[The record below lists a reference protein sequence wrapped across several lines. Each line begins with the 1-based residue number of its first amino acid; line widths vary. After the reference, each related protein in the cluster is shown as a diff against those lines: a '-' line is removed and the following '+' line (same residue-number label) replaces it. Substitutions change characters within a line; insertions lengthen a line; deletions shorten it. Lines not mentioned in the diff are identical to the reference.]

1 MPKRFSKNEW
11 GFAGVMGIQATAIL
25 ALQIYILT
33 QWQIWVKSTVT
44 QVTISFTVPIDIA
57 ILIFACFYA
66 GILALDA
73 IYSRNN
79 ILLLAI
85 CVSNCLILAFAAM
98 QYRELLQTSITLPQ
112 ARDMYDESLV
122 HLDRDWWAYV
132 QPAELATNLI
142 LGVCILPTWYFAY
155 KVHSE
160 YKWVIYRRIHGDST
174 IKIKY
179 LAYEIYLVLT
189 KFNFFFSIGF
199 IIQYNLIDVHFEEPE
214 YSLTMALIPV
224 VFFAM
229 VLGIWFVR
237 KEWKWA
243 MIGIIICYLALIA
256 YFLSRIITLY
266 GDGWRALT
274 AGKDKMLLFSITA
287 VCLTTLSLA
296 FAIQCIVN
304 FDQGLRSV
312 ISEAGGHKLAPYD
325 FRSISS
331 PSPRTSHSSR
341 FGVD

>member
-1 MPKRFSKNEW
+1 
-11 GFAGVMGIQATAIL
+11 MGL
-25 ALQIYILT
+25 ASDIRQNLTHLPSYILT

-44 QVTISFTVPIDIA
+44 QITISFTVPIDIA

-66 GILALDA
+66 GLLALDA
-73 IYSRNN
+73 IHSRNN

-85 CVSNCLILAFAAM
+85 CISNCLILAFAAM

-112 ARDMYDESLV
+112 NRDNHKETLV
-122 HLDRDWWAYV
+122 HTNRDFWAYV
-132 QPAELATNLI
+132 QPAELAANLI
-142 LGVCILPTWYFAY
+142 LGICILPTWYFAY

-160 YKWVIYRRIHGDST
+160 YKWVIYRRIHGDSA

-189 KFNFFFSIGF
+189 KLNFFFSIGF

-224 VFFAM
+224 VFFVM

-266 GDGWRALT
+266 GDGWRADT

-287 VCLTTLSLA
+287 VIFTALSLTC
-296 FAIQCIVN
+296 AIQCVVN
-304 FDQGLRSV
+304 FDHGLRSV
-312 ISEAGGHKLAPYD
+312 ISEDGGHKLAPYD

-331 PSPRTSHSSR
+331 PRTSSSLR